1 MAFARTYSKL
11 QENAASHKGD
21 EEDLEGNE
29 SDTTKF
35 SSTVEIYDKMHF
47 LPLRENLSPLTSP
60 LAQRRAAKR
69 SNKLNNFWT
78 WLRFSVIVGLQIILI
93 LLLSVNQKENK
104 NWVELSDL
112 AIVSHTYTFLKPE
125 EEKYIPNMTTNDN
138 RMEVRKNWDLLMPR
152 KISTRKSSH
161 VKRTCSQFI

>member
-21 EEDLEGNE
+21 DEDLEGNE

-47 LPLRENLSPLTSP
+47 LPLRENLSPSTSP

-104 NWVELSDL
+104 NWDGTLEETAKAAQTVETGGDINGLYKTCKYNCPLRANYGVYLS
-112 AIVSHTYTFLKPE
+112 FL
-125 EEKYIPNMTTNDN
+125 T
-138 RMEVRKNWDLLMPR
+138 
-152 KISTRKSSH
+152 
-161 VKRTCSQFI
+161 SQ